1 MTMSEQV
8 QETAEVLIGTR
19 ADFADGGRRIV
30 SAGSTEIGVLHHEG
44 SFYAYENRCLHQ
56 GGPVCEGRIL
66 GKVEA
71 VLDENRAVVGE
82 RFSTDEVHLICPW
95 HGYEYNLITGQS
107 AVEPHRALRRF
118 EVVERGDEIYVVL

>member
-1 MTMSEQV
+1 MSEQV
-8 QETAEVLIGTR
+8 EETDEVLVGTR

-95 HGYEYNLITGQS
+95 HGYEYNLTTGQS

-118 EVVERGDEIYVVL
+118 EVVQRGDEIYVVL